1 MQLRRAYKKHRF
13 VTNLALR
20 TMGVKPERVLSD
32 SVEETRAKIF
42 DKIGQIQKAHP
53 EDRHPPVV
61 SQKEAESF
69 FNANFWEETEAD
81 RMARTKPGDKERTAF
96 YTKISEIQPDD
107 HEVIKKVKKNIKKLL
122 DQELEF
128 LGFKE
133 ELKEAEANALIEET
147 YKDVQEKKSFFYKY
161 DANKVNTN
169 KNIYDALAPGNEH
182 RKINY
187 ILPHEHIHP
196 QHHIDVANLT
206 ENDISDLYA
215 YYTMYIDFHIGQIR
229 RDVKEK
235 SYIPPQ
241 FRQIAWSESSI
252 RNSSIDNKFIEYYHH
267 WREPTRTWRSQTQE
281 IDFAREKEQL
291 PVNKHPDSRAFSK
304 NEVEWTEAQKFPH
317 VANRLGYPEFGES
330 PIERMF
336 GIERAQ
342 AHPSYQLQAFVQTPS
357 MDPDPALNFEIDE
370 TIYEN
375 KRVGEWVRMWKWIM
389 FGVLPFW
396 PAFYTFEIYQNDGVP
411 SIQWLNDLGV
421 SWQIPLQFQDSG
433 NWNLEQIRYCDDHDY
448 MNIHYM
454 YKRAWLRPAHT
465 FYQVATLALLYNLNF
480 NYATKMVYNK
490 DRDLVF
496 VYKPDGMFT
505 DKEYV
510 YEVHHLESMVPGVVG
525 AYQHLGVGHKD
536 GITTLLCM
544 DTKDLIKLYND
555 PRYWNLEL
563 RDDFLSQTRSM
574 WSDLCDKYNGRVI
587 TIAHRPSKEHSKL
600 AQRINKELDEAVEK
614 HGVATPFHSYENQFK
629 DKIERKRKEISE
641 AAAE

>member
-1 MQLRRAYKKHRF
+1 MQLRQAYKKHRL

-20 TMGVKPERVLSD
+20 TMGVKPQKVLSD
-32 SVEETRAKIF
+32 SVEETRKKNFAKVASIE
-42 DKIGQIQKAHP
+42 KRHP
-53 EDRHPPVV
+53 DDHTPPVV
-61 SQKEAESF
+61 SQKMAEEIHT
-69 FNANFWEETEAD
+69 AKYWEETEAD

-96 YTKISEIQPDD
+96 YSKISEIQPDD
-107 HEVIKKVKKNIKKLL
+107 HEVIKKAKTNIKKLL

-133 ELKEAEANALIEET
+133 ELREAEAAALVEET
-147 YKDVQEKKSFFYKY
+147 YKEVQEKKSFFYKY
-161 DANKVNTN
+161 DSNKVNNN
-169 KNIYDALAPGNEH
+169 KEIYDVEAPGNEH

-196 QHHIDVANLT
+196 QHHIDVATLT
-206 ENDISDLYA
+206 EEDITELYA

-229 RDVKEK
+229 REVKEK

-241 FRQIAWSESSI
+241 FRQIAWSGNEI
-252 RNSSIDNKFIEYYHH
+252 RNSNIDNKFIEYYHH

-281 IDFAREKEQL
+281 IDFQAEKDAL
-291 PVNKHPDSRAFSK
+291 PVNKHPDPRAFSK

-317 VANRLGYPEFGES
+317 VANRLGYPDFAES
-330 PIERMF
+330 PIERML
-336 GIERAQ
+336 GLERAQ

-357 MDPDPALNFEIDE
+357 MDPDPALNFELDE

-389 FGVLPFW
+389 LGVLPFW
-396 PAFYTFEIYQNDGVP
+396 PAFYTFEIYQNDGAP
-411 SIQWLNDLGV
+411 SLQWMNDLGV
-421 SWQIPLQFQDSG
+421 SWQIPLQFQDTG
-433 NWNLEQIRYCDDHDY
+433 GWNLEKIRYCDDHDY
-448 MNIHYM
+448 MNMHYM
-454 YKRAWLRPAHT
+454 YKRSMLRPAHT
-465 FYQVATLALLYNLNF
+465 LYQAAVLAMVYNMSF
-480 NYATKMVYNK
+480 DYATKMVYNK

-525 AYQHLGVGHKD
+525 AYQHIGVGHKD

-544 DTKDLIKLYND
+544 DTKNLVKLYND

-574 WSDLCDKYNGRVI
+574 WPDLCDKYSGRVVSLAPKI
-587 TIAHRPSKEHSKL
+587 TKDHEKL
-600 AQRINKELDEAVEK
+600 AQRIEKELDEAVEK
-614 HGVATPFHSYENQFK
+614 HGPAVPYHCYENQFK
-629 DKIERKRKEISE
+629 DKLERKRREISE
-641 AAAE
+641 VATE